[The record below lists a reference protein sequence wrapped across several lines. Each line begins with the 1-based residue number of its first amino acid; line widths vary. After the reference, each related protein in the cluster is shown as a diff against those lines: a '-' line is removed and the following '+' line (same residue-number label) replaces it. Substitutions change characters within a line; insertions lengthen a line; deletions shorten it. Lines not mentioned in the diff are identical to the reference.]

1 MAQHISIQRISEQ
14 EKILGESDAN
24 IAEIVNALWQIH
36 NFKEEFPW
44 LSTIDPYGNTYINQP
59 QKQHFLNELTK
70 LTLVVDG
77 LEVIDSIKVFKLF
90 LSETEVHQYI
100 KLIGD

>member
-14 EKILGESDAN
+14 EKVLSECDVN
-24 IAEIVNALWQIH
+24 VAEIINALWQIH
-36 NFKEEFPW
+36 NFKEEYPW

-59 QKQHFLNELTK
+59 QKQHFLSELTK
-70 LTLVVDG
+70 LALAVEESEITETING
-77 LEVIDSIKVFKLF
+77 FRLF